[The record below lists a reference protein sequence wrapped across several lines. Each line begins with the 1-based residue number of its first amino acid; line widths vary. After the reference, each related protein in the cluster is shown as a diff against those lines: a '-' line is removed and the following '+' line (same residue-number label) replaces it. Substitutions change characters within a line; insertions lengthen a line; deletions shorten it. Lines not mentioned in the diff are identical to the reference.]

1 MAENNFENQGPNN
14 QNNGKGNQAQIV
26 GAIVLAGIIIGGA
39 ILLKGSQP
47 PSSSTPL
54 GNNDNPSVSATRP
67 VSKNEHIIGN
77 VNAKVVIVEYS
88 DLECPF
94 CKGFHN
100 TMHRVIEANK
110 NVAWVYRHYPIPQ
123 LHAKAFHEAE
133 ATECAWEQGG
143 NDAFWKYTDR
153 IFEITTSNDGLDESE
168 LPKIAEYVGLN
179 VTSFNSCLAS
189 GKYSEKVQAD
199 IDDGNKMGV
208 NGAPSSFILVDGKV
222 VDTIPGAQPYE
233 AVIERLNAIE

>member
-1 MAENNFENQGPNN
+1 MAENNFENQGLNN

-88 DLECPF
+88 DTECPF
-94 CKGFHN
+94 CKHFHFA
-100 TMHRVIEANK
+100 I
-110 NVAWVYRHYPIPQ
+110 
-123 LHAKAFHEAE
+123 AFFLKSRNNLWA
-133 ATECAWEQGG
+133 
-143 NDAFWKYTDR
+143 
-153 IFEITTSNDGLDESE
+153 
-168 LPKIAEYVGLN
+168 
-179 VTSFNSCLAS
+179 
-189 GKYSEKVQAD
+189 
-199 IDDGNKMGV
+199 
-208 NGAPSSFILVDGKV
+208 
-222 VDTIPGAQPYE
+222 
-233 AVIERLNAIE
+233 